1 MATFGLYRSEN
12 DMMVWVT
19 QCIGYICLCFIYAIN
34 QTTIK
39 TETRGQW
46 VASLIWSPITNVQNS
61 HQTKDDIPK
70 HWPLFYVELQKNLL
84 YFLDPLTVKFYVVC
98 VTLFLQRIKKKW
110 IKWAGPRTKED
121 MHTEKLSRTLL
132 VKDIVCNISLLLPLP
147 IQPQYK
153 THVYRI
159 SQFVHLSSPCFSLA
173 MKLSIYSV
181 LFSSMENTNNT

>member
-1 MATFGLYRSEN
+1 
-12 DMMVWVT
+12 MVWVT

-46 VASLIWSPITNVQNS
+46 VASLIWSPIANVQNS

-70 HWPLFYVELQKNLL
+70 HWPLFYVELQKNLS

-121 MHTEKLSRTLL
+121 MHTEKLKQNTTRKRHCLQYVPSIAATYTT
-132 VKDIVCNISLLLPLP
+132 P
-147 IQPQYK
+147 IQDTCLPNK
-153 THVYRI
+153 PI
-159 SQFVHLSSPCFSLA
+159 STSFIAVFLA
-173 MKLSIYSV
+173 CDEIIN
-181 LFSSMENTNNT
+181 LFSPFFKHGEYK